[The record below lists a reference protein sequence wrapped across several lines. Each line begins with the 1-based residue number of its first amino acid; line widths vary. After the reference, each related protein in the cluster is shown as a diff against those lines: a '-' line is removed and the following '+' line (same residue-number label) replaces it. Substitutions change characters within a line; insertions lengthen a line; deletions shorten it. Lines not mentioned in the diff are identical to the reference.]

1 MLQIPTEMVIVG
13 IDNDSDVVTLRA
25 LSLA

>member
-1 MLQIPTEMVIVG
+1 MLEIPTKMVIVR

>member
-1 MLQIPTEMVIVG
+1 MLKIPTKMVIVR

-25 LSLA
+25 LA

>member
-1 MLQIPTEMVIVG
+1 MLQIPTKMVIVR